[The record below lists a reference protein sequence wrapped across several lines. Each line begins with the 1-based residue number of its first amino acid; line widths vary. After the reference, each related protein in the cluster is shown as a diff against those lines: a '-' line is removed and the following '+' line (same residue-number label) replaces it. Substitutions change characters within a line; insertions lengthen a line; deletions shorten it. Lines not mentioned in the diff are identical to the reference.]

1 MKQLLKKGLLLLV
14 IPMILNCKD
23 QTANKFKV
31 LTLGNKIDSIDV
43 ELKKIEKLNTLSGFA
58 VSVFTKD
65 TILFQKGYG
74 YSDIKAQKPFT
85 SDNVQIIASVTKT
98 LVGVSLM
105 QLVEKEQLSLDTP
118 INDILPYKVVNPY
131 FPEEEI
137 TLRHL
142 ATHTSTITG
151 TKKSDKGYRFE
162 TPLKLENFSKEHR
175 EIYEK
180 LIGVYNKTES
190 LSMKEFLQRKLSN
203 KGIWYEQAIFKN
215 AKPGTNYNY
224 SNLGIALLSHCI
236 EIKTGKSFK
245 DLSLENILEPL
256 AMNHSTWELSQVDP
270 NQHVRY
276 YYEVDK
282 ELPKYHIITYPDGG
296 LYSSVTDMTKYLQE
310 IIRSYDGKGS
320 LLQSKSVKEMI
331 RKQFEGEELTEG
343 ICWDLSFEGLAGHP
357 GNDFGTSTLMY
368 FNPTTGVGRILFTN
382 TSTENEAQEDAFYSI
397 FNTLFLYDLLNN

>member
-1 MKQLLKKGLLLLV
+1 MKQLFRRELLLFV
-14 IPMILNCKD
+14 IPLILNCKD
-23 QTANKFKV
+23 QGDNKFKV
-31 LTLGNKIDSIDV
+31 LTLEDKIDSIQM
-43 ELKKIEKLNTLSGFA
+43 ELKKIEQLNTLSGFA

-74 YSDIKAQKPFT
+74 YSDLSTQKPFT
-85 SDNVQIIASVTKT
+85 TDNVQIIASVTKT

-105 QLVEKEQLSLDTP
+105 KLVERGELSLDTP
-118 INDILPYKVVNPY
+118 INDILPYKIVNPH
-131 FPEEEI
+131 FPEEVI

-175 EIYEK
+175 ETYKK
-180 LIGVYNKTES
+180 LIDVYNQTES
-190 LSMKEFLQRKLSN
+190 LSMKEFLYRKLSN
-203 KGIWYEQAIFKN
+203 DGVWYEKAIFQK
-215 AKPGTNYNY
+215 AKPGTRYHY
-224 SNLGIALLSHCI
+224 SNLGIALLAHCI
-236 EIKTGKSFK
+236 EITTGQSFRDFSSK
-245 DLSLENILEPL
+245 NILEPL
-256 AMNHSTWELSQVDP
+256 AMNQSTWSLSEVDP
-270 NQHVRY
+270 NQHVSY
-276 YYEVDK
+276 YYEIDK

-310 IIRSYDGKGS
+310 IMRSHDGKGS
-320 LLQSKSVKEMI
+320 LLKSKSTQEMI
-331 RKQFEGEELTEG
+331 RKQFEGEGLTEG

-368 FNPTTGVGRILFTN
+368 FNPTTGIGRILFTN

-397 FNTLFLYDLLNN
+397 FNALFQYDLTNK